1 MGNFLCPV
9 SKTVEINQEE
19 RALLD
24 CKICRDKIKKY
35 IKSLEKNASLKRER
49 AKEALKNKNKD
60 RAKLSLRQS
69 KMYQEQIKTAEGQL
83 EMIETQISQIESAQ
97 SQRDAM
103 SVLKQGNEVLKNLQK
118 EVNAEKFQEISD
130 DMDELKQQQDELTEF
145 FKNRGIEENDEE
157 LDEELDKLLDS
168 VQKEQGGTVD
178 LPSANKEQLD
188 NEESEKMK
196 EKNKKVAIET

>member
-60 RAKLSLRQS
+60 RAKLNLRQA
-69 KMYQEQIKTAEGQL
+69 KMYQEQIKTADGQL

>member
-1 MGNFLCPV
+1 MGGFLCPV
-9 SKTVEINQEE
+9 SKTTEINQEE

-60 RAKLSLRQS
+60 RAKLNLRQA
-69 KMYQEQIKTAEGQL
+69 KMYQEQIKTADGQL

-168 VQKEQGGTVD
+168 VQKEQGGTVN
-178 LPSANKEQLD
+178 LPSANREELD
-188 NEESEKMK
+188 NEESEKIK
-196 EKNKKVAIET
+196 GKNKKVAIET